1 MRPSVV
7 LLAFLAVLTGC
18 TGGAGAAGQPAASPH
33 TTLPAAP
40 RHLAVPISARVVLPS
55 RTMAAGSQ
63 ISGHV
68 VVENNTGHAIRVSG
82 CGTLFQVALVSKTY
96 QPAVAWLTCVQS
108 FTIPVGEASYAVIV
122 KASYLACSPG
132 RRHRTLRA
140 CLPGKGPPGLPP
152 GFYHARL
159 FQAGQLLPVP
169 PAIEVRVTPSRPAP

>member
-7 LLAFLAVLTGC
+7 VLAFLVVVTGC
-18 TGGAGAAGQPAASPH
+18 TGGAGAAGQLAASPH

-40 RHLAVPISARVVLPS
+40 RHPAAPMSAKVVLPS
-55 RTMAAGSQ
+55 RTIAAGSQ

-96 QPAVAWLTCVQS
+96 QPAVAWLACVQS
-108 FTIPVGEASYAVIV
+108 FTIPVGEASYLVTV

-132 RRHRTLRA
+132 LRHGTLRA

-152 GFYHARL
+152 GLYYARL
-159 FQAGQLLPVP
+159 FQVCHLLPVP